1 VIDVLKFLA
10 AWLAVS
16 VVGAVLFGKFI
27 CAGKGGKYEM
37 D

>member
-1 VIDVLKFLA
+1 MIDVLKFLA
-10 AWLAVS
+10 AWFAVS
-16 VVGAVLFGKFI
+16 VVGGVLFCKFI